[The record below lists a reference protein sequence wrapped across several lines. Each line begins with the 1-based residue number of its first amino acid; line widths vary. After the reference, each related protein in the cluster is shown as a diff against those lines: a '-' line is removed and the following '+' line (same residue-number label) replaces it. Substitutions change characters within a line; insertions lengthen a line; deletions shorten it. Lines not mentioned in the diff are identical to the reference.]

1 MTNPINRAT
10 LSSPRALAAWA
21 LVAYVA
27 IWLFFTFFDWVLP
40 GEGSFSGRSAGA
52 SFDSLLVMTMPVLA
66 VLLAAHVTPAVAGA
80 RLIAAIALIEY
91 AVALFFGFITLLIG
105 LGAMFDAVDTIN
117 EVFDALGYFVL
128 GLANLGL
135 IAIAAYVVVRSYT
148 GLGGKLPTPRSHPAR
163 ARCRHRRAPPDRQRS
178 PLTHTRWPPPRREA
192 AIVCA

>member
-52 SFDSLLVMTMPVLA
+52 GFDNLLVMSMPVLA

-91 AVALFFGFITLLIG
+91 AAALFFGFITLLIG
-105 LGAMFDAVDTIN
+105 LGAMFDGVDTIN

-128 GLANLGL
+128 GLANLVL

-148 GLGGKLPTPRSHPAR
+148 GLGGRLPSPRTTPSGTVPPQAS
-163 ARCRHRRAPPDRQRS
+163 AP
-178 PLTHTRWPPPRREA
+178 
-192 AIVCA
+192 